1 MDRVSDRQAQAKAR
15 LDLGK
20 ALRVLRKNA
29 GLTQEQVAHS
39 MGIKP
44 SKISEVENGRKGL
57 RWYTVL
63 RYVTAVNAN
72 LRELADEI
80 ERNPAATSGTSSQ
93 DIGSLTT
100 ECE

>member
-1 MDRVSDRQAQAKAR
+1 MSDRQAQAKAR

-29 GLTQEQVAHS
+29 GLTQEEVAHDIG
-39 MGIKP
+39 MKP
-44 SKISEVENGRKGL
+44 SNISEVENGHRGL

-80 ERNPAATSGTSSQ
+80 EKNPAATSHTSSQ